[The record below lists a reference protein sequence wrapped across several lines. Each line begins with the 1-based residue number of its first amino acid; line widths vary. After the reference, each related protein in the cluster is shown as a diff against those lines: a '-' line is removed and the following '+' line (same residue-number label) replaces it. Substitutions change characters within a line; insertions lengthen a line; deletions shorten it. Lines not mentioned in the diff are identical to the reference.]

1 MTEEYKQ
8 EEDLSGME
16 VSGKDIQSEISSSYD
31 ELLSEDSD
39 LYKSPIAI
47 RASSNLVKQRIMDK
61 FKLKPK
67 KAMEEIKSFLSKQ
80 DIKESYL
87 DNLILDTAEEVDLSK
102 SHYKAQ
108 YKEVF
113 KEYPLGLFRKH
124 LKDNHTDLAREP
136 VPDKKNE
143 KIQKIVAE
151 SNAIIRAFGYLIGFK
166 RMKAKSNKN
175 SDYGKA
181 WEERED
187 LRELLFGRIMMP
199 MMESIKPSLKRE
211 VSEKQDLLKQDIKAV
226 EQPMEQV
233 AQGQASNNFRIGAVI
248 DVEKLGI
255 NTELL
260 RQVLTGQARGDRRLA
275 QPGGGGA
282 EIESVSS
289 GISEPTRSQVAE
301 RIDSVAGSLTSSE
314 RTPSVYLGPTD
325 TSIGRFTEPSIE
337 GSLNID
343 TMFDRAMMGQ
353 ELIEGQNAMQ
363 IIRESASQITVN
375 QVTDIAGGDLTPFQ
389 KLQSLADLEDSLQ
402 NRLNAQAMTTGES
415 SPATV
420 QLKKD
425 KKALKKYNELLQRYF
440 NLVMP
445 SVPGGSSKGGQSV
458 EPGSIVYPE
467 SSGSSQPAVV
477 PVVRPSGDSQDSS
490 VPTEDAKNIKK
501 ESKRTFEPS
510 RRRVVQQAQQ
520 LVLKSVRPK
529 QRSRLMNPVSEPDQV
544 NYYAPSYRHRYR
556 GGLRVIQ

>member
-16 VSGKDIQSEISSSYD
+16 VSGEDIQSEISSSYD

-124 LKDNHTDLAREP
+124 LKDKHPDLAREP

-233 AQGQASNNFRIGAVI
+233 AQAPVSNNFRIGAVI

-260 RQVLTGQARGDRRLA
+260 RRVLTGQTTSMPQQGKADRRLA

-282 EIESVSS
+282 EISSVES
-289 GISEPTRSQVAE
+289 GISSREEALANIP
-301 RIDSVAGSLTSSE
+301 DD
-314 RTPSVYLGPTD
+314 D
-325 TSIGRFTEPSIE
+325 TSIAASELERQVDALFSSDEESQAMSEFREEASTGARESLETIKNNNTLSPSE
-337 GSLNID
+337 KID
-343 TMFDRAMMGQ
+343 ELGN
-353 ELIEGQNAMQ
+353 LIEA
-363 IIRESASQITVN
+363 
-375 QVTDIAGGDLTPFQ
+375 F
-389 KLQSLADLEDSLQ
+389 Q
-402 NRLNAQAMTTGES
+402 NRLDAQVMTTGPN
-415 SPATV
+415 SPATT
-420 QLKKD
+420 QLRKD
-425 KKALKKYNELLQRYF
+425 IQAVRNYRGI
-440 NLVMP
+440 LVRARKEIYDRAAP
-445 SVPGGSSKGGQSV
+445 SQA
-458 EPGSIVYPE
+458 
-467 SSGSSQPAVV
+467 GSSQPAVV